1 MRTKSVRTKRNL
13 PWKELHAVSQEAHNF
28 LKHNQ
33 AAIFSSK
40 SFQSGCT
47 VQTSKIQGLR
57 PQLGSNQDP
66 RNPVSHWFL
75 VIAKYNLAFKSFL
88 LELQT
93 NIFFFFSFWTLK
105 NFCDC
110 FPAFH
115 LGGIPKS
122 SADVSRKAILRQ
134 SGPKIGC
141 SWVSQ
146 LATFLPTA
154 ALRAT
159 GLMAT
164 CHWKQGP
171 HHLSRPEGY
180 SDGVHQI
187 YLEKCVIWT
196 NIFGNLDLSNV

>member
-1 MRTKSVRTKRNL
+1 MMHWSLIFNQSIWMRTKSVRTKRNL

-66 RNPVSHWFL
+66 RNPVCHWFL

-105 NFCDC
+105 KLLWLFSC
-110 FPAFH
+110 FPFGRH
-115 LGGIPKS
+115 SKIFCWCLSQGNIE
-122 SADVSRKAILRQ
+122 AI
-134 SGPKIGC
+134 
-141 SWVSQ
+141 W
-146 LATFLPTA
+146 A
-154 ALRAT
+154 
-159 GLMAT
+159 
-164 CHWKQGP
+164 
-171 HHLSRPEGY
+171 
-180 SDGVHQI
+180 
-187 YLEKCVIWT
+187 
-196 NIFGNLDLSNV
+196 